1 MFMKK
6 NKCILTIIV
15 LFIFYIYTSY
25 ITLIPEN
32 VILLYGENFGLRK
45 IFGIDIME
53 STKVSTSN
61 SNTSTIELKLFG
73 NFVLKKVNVTTLENT
88 EVVPVGKII
97 GLKLYTNGV
106 LIVGMSDIEDS
117 NKILIRPYEKSDI
130 KEGDTILKINDNEI
144 EDIDELQR
152 IVNNSNGKD
161 LILTLMRGDSILTT
175 SIKPVQ
181 VENKE
186 YRLGLW
192 VKDAATG
199 VGTMTFYEPKSQ
211 VYAVLGHGI
220 TDSDTDELINI
231 DSGELVTT
239 KVISLQK
246 GEIGNPGE
254 IKGTIVNQ
262 KSIGNVIKN
271 TQFGVFGILNNLTSL
286 NIDNSKT
293 MKVALREEIKLGNAK
308 ILCALDDSNVV
319 KEYDIEI
326 EKIYIDNDYN
336 NKSMLIKITDK
347 ELLEKTGGII
357 RGLSGAPII
366 QNGMFVGAVTNVLVS
381 NPEIGYAVFSD
392 MMIKQL
398 K

>member
-1 MFMKK
+1 MKK
-6 NKCILTIIV
+6 NKYILTIII
-15 LFIFYIYTSY
+15 LSILYIYVSY

-32 VILLYGENFGLRK
+32 IIKLNGEKIHLREM
-45 IFGIDIME
+45 FGIDIIE
-53 STKVSTSN
+53 STKVSTN
-61 SNTSTIELKLFG
+61 NANTSTIELKLFG
-73 NFVLKKVNVTTLENT
+73 NIVLKKVTLTTVEDT

-106 LIVGMSDIEDS
+106 LIVGMSDIEDN
-117 NKILIRPYEKSDI
+117 NKILIRPYENSDI
-130 KEGDTILKINDNEI
+130 KEGDTILKIGNDDI
-144 EDIDELQR
+144 EDIDDLQR
-152 IVNNSNGKD
+152 IVNDSNGKD
-161 LILTLMRGDSILTT
+161 LILTLMRGDSIFTT

-181 VENKE
+181 VANKE

-211 VYAVLGHGI
+211 MYAVLGHGI

-246 GEIGNPGE
+246 GNFGNPGE

-262 KSIGNVIKN
+262 KSIGNVVKN

-293 MKVALREEIKLGNAK
+293 MKVVSRDEIELGNAK
-308 ILCALDDSNVV
+308 ILCALDDSNVA
-319 KEYDIEI
+319 KEYDISI

-336 NKSMLIKITDK
+336 NKSMLIKIIDK

-366 QNGMFVGAVTNVLVS
+366 QNDRFVGAVTNVLVS
-381 NPEIGYAVFSD
+381 NPEIGYAVFGD
-392 MMIKQL
+392 IMIKEIME
-398 K
+398 

>member
-1 MFMKK
+1 MFMNK

-15 LFIFYIYTSY
+15 LFIFYIYVSY
-25 ITLIPEN
+25 ITLIPSN
-32 VILLYGENFGLRK
+32 VILLNGEEFEIKK
-45 IFGIDIME
+45 IFGIEITE
-53 STKVSTSN
+53 SAKVSTNN

-73 NFVLKKVNVTTLENT
+73 NLILKTVSLTTLESNQ
-88 EVVPVGKII
+88 VIPIGKII
-97 GLKLYTNGV
+97 GLKLYTNGILV
-106 LIVGMSDIEDS
+106 VGMSEIEDYNS
-117 NKILIRPYEKSDI
+117 ILTKPYEKADI
-130 KEGDTILKINDNEI
+130 KEGDTILKIDNDEI
-144 EDIDELQR
+144 EDIDELQK
-152 IVNNSNGKD
+152 IVNNSKGNSLK
-161 LILTLMRGDSILTT
+161 LTLMRGKTILTT

-181 VENKE
+181 IANKE

-199 VGTMTFYEPKSQ
+199 VGTMTFYEPDSQ

-239 KVISLQK
+239 KVISLKK

-271 TQFGVFGILNNLTSL
+271 TQFGVFGILNNLTAL
-286 NIDNSKT
+286 NIDTSRT
-293 MKVALREEIKLGNAK
+293 MKVALRDEIQLGDAK
-308 ILCALDDSNVV
+308 ILCALDDSNIA
-319 KEYDIEI
+319 KEYDIRI

-336 NKSMLIKITDK
+336 NKSMLIKIIDE

-366 QNGMFVGAVTNVLVS
+366 QNGMFIGAVTNVLVS
-381 NPEIGYAVFSD
+381 NPEIGYAIFGD
-392 MMIKQL
+392 LMLKQIK
-398 K
+398 